1 MMVNKESIVISLF
14 GETLF
19 SENIKVLSNVSEIE
33 INSINLLKDFQ

>member
-1 MMVNKESIVISLF
+1 MVNKKDIVISLF

-19 SENIKVLSNVSEIE
+19 SENTEVLSNVSEIE